1 MFNRTKRKR
10 PPQAATLQTAGLSSQ
25 PPFPPKRKGLVK
37 QILSYWEIYL
47 MLIPA
52 AVYFII
58 FHYLP
63 IYGIQIAFRDFS
75 PVKGIWDSNWA
86 GFKYFERFFQSPYFV
101 TLLKNT
107 LSVSLYQLIAGFFPP
122 IILALLLNHQRSER
136 FKKTVQT
143 ASYAPHFISTVV
155 LVGMM
160 KVMLSP
166 SMGIVNFAIEA
177 LGGEAIHFFARP
189 EMFRHL
195 YVWSGIWQDLGWSA
209 ILYVGALSGI
219 SPELYEA
226 ATIDGASV
234 WKKIRHIDIP
244 GIMPTIVILL
254 ILNSGSILGVG
265 YEKAYLMQNTQN
277 ASTSEVISTYVY
289 KQGLVSAQY
298 SYSAAVGLFNS
309 VVNFVFLLI
318 VNTISSRISKTSLF

>member
-1 MFNRTKRKR
+1 MLLKSKPKSPTQSAAIPLRK
-10 PPQAATLQTAGLSSQ
+10 
-25 PPFPPKRKGLVK
+25 KGAFK
-37 QILSYWEIYL
+37 KSILSYWEIYL

-52 AVYFII
+52 AVYFLL

-63 IYGIQIAFRDFS
+63 MYGIQIAFRDFL
-75 PVKGIWDSNWA
+75 PTKGIWDSNWV
-86 GFKYFERFFQSPYFV
+86 GLKYFERFFRSPYFS
-101 TLLKNT
+101 TLLRNT
-107 LSVSLYQLIAGFFPP
+107 FTLSLYQLIAGFFPP
-122 IILALLLNHQRSER
+122 IALALLLNHQRSER

-155 LVGMM
+155 LVGML

-166 SMGIVNFAIEA
+166 TMGIVNFAIQA

-189 EMFRHL
+189 ELFPHI
-195 YVWSGIWQDLGWSA
+195 YVWSGVWQSLGWSA
-209 ILYVGALSGI
+209 IIYVGALSGI

-234 WKKIRHIDIP
+234 WKKIWYIDIP
-244 GIMPTIVILL
+244 GILPTIVIIL

-289 KQGLVSAQY
+289 KQGLISAQY

-318 VNTISSRISKTSLF
+318 VNTISSKVSKTTLF